1 MELQLPKRPGLDARN
16 SRGESLCDK
25 DKEHLYN
32 FQANLGLPVVNY
44 QGHVADSR
52 LRRCGVGRSVLS

>member
-16 SRGESLCDK
+16 SRGENLCDK
-25 DKEHLYN
+25 GEEHLYN

-44 QGHVADSR
+44 QGLVADCR
-52 LRRCGVGRSVLS
+52 LRRCGVGMSVLS